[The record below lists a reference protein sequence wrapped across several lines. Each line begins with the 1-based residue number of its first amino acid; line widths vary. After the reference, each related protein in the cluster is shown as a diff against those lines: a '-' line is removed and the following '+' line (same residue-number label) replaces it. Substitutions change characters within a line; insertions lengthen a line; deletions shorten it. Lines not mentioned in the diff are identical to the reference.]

1 MQTLTLTDSRPSGSN
16 SARSTTRPI
25 PHNGGNLV
33 AHGYELLWLCCP
45 SRPSLE
51 HLLNGPAER
60 GDSMAGSRLNGPWGL
75 TYTTSGSMTSTGNP
89 RKSLVEAANDLHGL
103 LRHRLR
109 PRLVEPFGRSAACAV
124 RTTKVVARF
133 PTQGAGTLQR
143 SPRRAAA
150 TRLGSPPAGSGSA
163 SPVLSLLQPGAHIS
177 HLRAYSPQ
185 LLQRKR
191 RGKTGSRRLRAR
203 LGGVVPRR

>member
-33 AHGYELLWLCCP
+33 AHGYELLRLCCP

-103 LRHRLR
+103 LRHPYALDSSS
-109 PRLVEPFGRSAACAV
+109 RSAGRRPAPCERRKSLPASLRKV
-124 RTTKVVARF
+124 RE
-133 PTQGAGTLQR
+133 LY
-143 SPRRAAA
+143 SAA
-150 TRLGSPPAGSGSA
+150 
-163 SPVLSLLQPGAHIS
+163 
-177 HLRAYSPQ
+177 
-185 LLQRKR
+185 
-191 RGKTGSRRLRAR
+191 
-203 LGGVVPRR
+203 LGGLRQLV